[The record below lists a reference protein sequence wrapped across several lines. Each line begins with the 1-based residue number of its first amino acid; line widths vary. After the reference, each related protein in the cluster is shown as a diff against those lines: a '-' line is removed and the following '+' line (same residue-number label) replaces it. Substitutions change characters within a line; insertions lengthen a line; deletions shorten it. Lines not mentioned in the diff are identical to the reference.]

1 MQNLLSQLTAIVILS
16 AIHLQEYVVLLIVR
30 SLILAIMLLLAFV
43 FAIFLCIL
51 RPMHRDNVHVLAKVF
66 ASVSPILGIKVITR
80 HVQPDVV
87 KQQNIY
93 LGNHQNN
100 FDLFTQ
106 TSAVPKAT
114 VSLGKKSLAWMPLF
128 GQIYWLSGNIL
139 IDRKNRSSAFDTM
152 AKTVKKMQQ
161 KLLSVW
167 IFPEGTRSRGR
178 GLLPFKVGAF
188 HTAIAAQVPVVP
200 VLATCQ
206 NHIKLNKWDNGVVIV
221 EMMAPIATQGLEKS
235 DVKAFAAKVHNVMS
249 ARLAELNQ
257 EAAQLMVKPVA
268 QDNV

>member
-1 MQNLLSQLTAIVILS
+1 M
-16 AIHLQEYVVLLIVR
+16 LLIAR
-30 SLILAIMLLLAFV
+30 SLILAILLTLAFV
-43 FAIFLCIL
+43 FAVILCIV
-51 RPMHRDNVHVLAKVF
+51 RPMHRDNVHTLAKVF

-87 KQQNIY
+87 NQQNIY

-106 TSAVPKAT
+106 TSAVPKST

-128 GQIYWLSGNIL
+128 GQIYFLTGNIL

-152 AKTVKKMQQ
+152 AKTVEKMKK

-188 HTAIAAQVPVVP
+188 HTAIAAKVPVVP
-200 VLATCQ
+200 VLASCQ
-206 NHIKLNKWDNGVVIV
+206 SHIKMNRWNNGVVIV
-221 EMMAPIATQGLEKS
+221 EMMAPISTEGVEKQ
-235 DVKAFAAKVHNVMS
+235 DVKQFAVKVHEIMS
-249 ARLAELNQ
+249 ARLVELNE
-257 EAAQLMVKPVA
+257 EAKQLMSDKI
-268 QDNV
+268 

>member
-1 MQNLLSQLTAIVILS
+1 M
-16 AIHLQEYVVLLIVR
+16 LLIAR
-30 SLILAIMLLLAFV
+30 TLILAILLCLAFV
-43 FAIFLCIL
+43 LVLILCIV
-51 RPMHRDNVHVLAKVF
+51 RPMHRDNVHVLARIF
-66 ASVSPILGIKVITR
+66 ASVSPVLGIKVITR

-114 VSLGKKSLAWMPLF
+114 VSLGKKSLAWVPLF
-128 GQIYWLSGNIL
+128 GQIYWLTGNIL

-152 AKTVKKMQQ
+152 AKTVKKMQE

-178 GLLPFKVGAF
+178 GLLPLKVGAF

-200 VLATCQ
+200 VLASCQ
-206 NHIKLNKWDNGVVIV
+206 AHIKLNRWNNGVVIV
-221 EMMAPIATQGLEKS
+221 EMMAPITTLGI
-235 DVKAFAAKVHNVMS
+235 DKADAKLFAVQVHTIMAK
-249 ARLAELNQ
+249 RLAELNI
-257 EAAQLMVKPVA
+257 EAAQLMAKPTA
-268 QDNV
+268 